1 MLTVQSAEQAQTA
14 DNVTVVRHRI
24 LTVANAAQAQT
35 ADNVIIGLFVT
46 QVALMV
52 AYKEVD
58 IRVTQVALM
67 VAYKYVQL
75 HGPVTRLYGPA
86 AGHI

>member
-1 MLTVQSAEQAQTA
+1 MLTVQNAEQAQTA
-14 DNVTVVRHRI
+14 DNVTLVRHRI

-35 ADNVIIGLFVT
+35 AEHVVIGLFVT
-46 QVALMV
+46 QLALMV
-52 AYKEVD
+52 A
-58 IRVTQVALM
+58 
-67 VAYKYVQL
+67 YVQL